1 MNDQFAAS
9 LFAEIRP
16 LVARLV
22 RDEVGRA
29 VDERLP
35 RWVPVRQ
42 AAERIG
48 ITESGVRERL
58 RQGRLEGR
66 KWDGRWYVSA
76 AALDE
81 AIDRDGYD
89 PRRSTSNGA
98 ARLEPPAPGHK
109 E

>member
-1 MNDQFAAS
+1 MTDQLRTALVNAV
-9 LFAEIRP
+9 RP
-16 LVARLV
+16 ELERIV
-22 RDEVGRA
+22 RDEVSRA

-35 RWVPVRQ
+35 RWMPVRQ
-42 AAERIG
+42 AAQRIG

-58 RQGRLEGR
+58 RQGTLEGR
-66 KWDGRWYVSA
+66 RFRGRWYVSA
-76 AALDE
+76 ATLDE

-89 PRRSTSNGA
+89 PRRPTSNGA